1 MSDETDP
8 KFSDPSRVT
17 GLSAEDTHR
26 APEGE
31 GARAPLAAEGAD
43 HPEFSVF
50 DGEGNEQVVV
60 VTENQEGKITEG
72 TGDTSADAMKAAGK
86 QEDRL
91 GPGFG
96 PPGG

>member
-8 KFSDPSRVT
+8 KFSDPNRVT

-31 GARAPLAAEGAD
+31 GTRAPFAADGAD

-50 DGEGNEQVVV
+50 DGTGNEQVVV
-60 VTENQEGKITEG
+60 VTQDEEGKITEG

-86 QEDRL
+86 QEEQL

-96 PPGG
+96 GPH